1 MPVGRNA
8 PAGTAST
15 RGECAKGSDSATAPP
30 APTSRR
36 VDASHTSGRGPTA
49 RSDSV
54 ASDHPSVVATFRA
67 IVAGSAAK
75 T

>member
-1 MPVGRNA
+1 MRDGQRLRDGA
-8 PAGTAST
+8 PAVVAAS
-15 RGECAKGSDSATAPP
+15 
-30 APTSRR
+30 TSRR

-49 RSDSV
+49 RSESV
-54 ASDHPSVVATFRA
+54 ASDHPSVVATLGA